1 MPMVRY
7 LHALVL
13 LAGFGR
19 HLVHGAAFVCNRT
32 GKTVYYSISIG
43 DGGPSSN
50 YAQMDSPISIPF
62 SRNGAS
68 IKLATTSSVLQPF
81 PIQPAIT
88 QFESTLGEDGQ
99 VYYDISNQDGYPF
112 AQDGLQLQP
121 SDPTCHVVTC
131 PPGLL
136 NQTCLDAYT
145 IRGELPSRTYACN
158 AAGLDLV
165 LSLGQKG

>member
-1 MPMVRY
+1 MARH
-7 LHALVL
+7 LTGLIL
-13 LAGFGR
+13 LTGFGR
-19 HLVHGAAFVCNRT
+19 HLVHGAAFVCNWT
-32 GKTVYYSISIG
+32 GKTVYYSVSIG
-43 DGGPSSN
+43 GGGPSSS
-50 YAQMDSPISIPF
+50 YAQMDSPISVPF
-62 SRNGAS
+62 SRDGTS

-81 PIQPAIT
+81 PVQPAIT

-121 SDPTCHVVTC
+121 SDPTCHAVNC
-131 PPGLL
+131 PPGSP

-145 IRGELPSRTYACN
+145 VRGELPSRTYACN

-165 LSLGQKG
+165 LYLGKNE